1 MSGNS
6 QSPINH
12 QARSFTSLLRNWL
25 APGTEQK
32 PRRRRTEE
40 TVSHEGKVISIY
52 IGSQSEA
59 TMVEV
64 ASVRAVAGKGLEGDR
79 YANGVGTFSGKA
91 GTGREVTLIEAEAI
105 ESLAREYDVEMDPV
119 ESRRNLVTLGLP
131 LNHLVGREFRVG
143 DVTLRGLR
151 LCEPCSHLETLTRPG
166 VRRGLVHRG
175 GLRADIINGGVIRAG
190 DTATTA
196 FSSDR

>member
-1 MSGNS
+1 M
-6 QSPINH
+6 
-12 QARSFTSLLRNWL
+12 TL
-25 APGTEQK
+25 AQGTQ
-32 PRRRRTEE
+32 PRPRQRRTEA
-40 TVSHEGKVISIY
+40 TVAHEGKVISIY
-52 IGSQSEA
+52 IAPQSGA

-64 ASVRAVAGKGLEGDR
+64 GSVRAVAGKGLEGDR
-79 YANGVGTFSGKA
+79 YANGVGTFSGQA

-105 ESLAREYDVEMDPV
+105 ESLAREYDVEMDPA

-143 DVTLRGLR
+143 DVTLRGTR

-175 GLRADIINGGVIRAG
+175 GLRADIVNGGVIRAG
-190 DTATTA
+190 DAATTE
-196 FSSDR
+196 FPSDR